1 MKQRFFKADSI
12 SFPIINGYKPDSY
25 KEENI
30 MAKVLVIAD
39 IKQGVL
45 KGSTA
50 ELLSK
55 AKALGAETAVVAI
68 GSNIESLIPDL
79 ANAGSDTQYIAD
91 DPGLELFSA
100 GPYASCVVD
109 AAKQFG
115 ANLIWFGFSESGK
128 AAAPRVAA
136 QLDVACAT
144 DITDIILSG
153 DQIEIT
159 RPAIAN
165 KVIQRVK
172 TNTEQL
178 VAVVR
183 AGAFEAAEGISGT
196 ENVVKLSPPAPDL
209 KAVIKEI
216 LSDASG
222 EIDLADA
229 DVVISVGRGVK
240 DEAGAD
246 LVKELANDLKA
257 GFGSSRAM
265 VDAGFMPHNKQV
277 GQTGK
282 IVAPGLYMA
291 IGISGA
297 IQHLAG
303 MNGSKVIL
311 AVNKDPEAPIF
322 NVADYGIVG
331 DLFEVVPIL
340 REEINKVRT

>member
-1 MKQRFFKADSI
+1 
-12 SFPIINGYKPDSY
+12 
-25 KEENI
+25 
-30 MAKVLVIAD
+30 MAKILVIAD

-45 KGSTA
+45 KGSAT

-55 AKALGAETAVVAI
+55 AKAIGAETAIVAI
-68 GSNIESLIPDL
+68 GSNLDVLIPDL
-79 ANAGSDTQYIAD
+79 VNAGSDTQYIVD

-100 GPYASCVVD
+100 GPYTSCVVD
-109 AAKQFG
+109 AAKQFD
-115 ANLIWFGFSESGK
+115 ADLIWFGFSESGK
-128 AAAPRVAA
+128 AVAPRVAA
-136 QLDVACAT
+136 QLDAACAT
-144 DITDIILSG
+144 EITDVDLSG

-165 KVIQRVK
+165 KVMQRVK
-172 TNTEQL
+172 VNSKQL

-183 AGAFEAAEGISGT
+183 AGAFEATEGISGT
-196 ENVVKLSPPAPDL
+196 ENVIKLTPPETDL
-209 KAVIKEI
+209 KAVIKELI
-216 LSDASG
+216 SDASG

-229 DVVISVGRGVK
+229 NIVVSVGRGAK
-240 DEAGAD
+240 DQAGVD
-246 LVKELANDLKA
+246 LVKSLADDLNA

-265 VDAGFMPHNKQV
+265 VDGGFMAHNKQV

-282 IVAPGLYMA
+282 IVAPTLYLA

-303 MNGSKVIL
+303 MTGSQVIL
-311 AVNKDPEAPIF
+311 AVNKDTEAPIF

-340 REEINKVRT
+340 REEIKKLRS

>member
-1 MKQRFFKADSI
+1 
-12 SFPIINGYKPDSY
+12 
-25 KEENI
+25 
-30 MAKVLVIAD
+30 MAKILVVAD
-39 IKQGVL
+39 IKQGEL

-55 AKALGAETAVVAI
+55 AKALGAETAVVAV
-68 GSNIESLIPDL
+68 GSGVSALAADL
-79 ANAGSDTQYIAD
+79 AAAGSDTQYVAD
-91 DPGLELFSA
+91 DPSLEMFSA
-100 GPYASCVVD
+100 GPFAAAVAD

-115 ANLIWFGFSESGK
+115 ADAVLFGFSESGK

-144 DITDIILSG
+144 DIIELSIEG
-153 DQIEIT
+153 DKFQVV

-165 KVIQRVK
+165 KVLQRIQI
-172 TNTEQL
+172 NTDKL

-183 AGAFEAAEGISGT
+183 AGAFEADPGVSGS
-196 ENVVKLSPPAPDL
+196 ENVVSLAAPAPDL

-216 LSDASG
+216 ISEAGD

-229 DVVISVGRGVK
+229 DIIVSVGRGAK
-240 DEAGAD
+240 DESGVELVRGLAD
-246 LVKELANDLKA
+246 DLKA
-257 GFGSSRAM
+257 GFGSSRLM
-265 VDAGFMPHNKQV
+265 VDGGYMPHHKQV

-282 IVAPGLYMA
+282 VVAPALYMA

-303 MNGSKVIL
+303 MGGSKVIL
-311 AVNKDPEAPIF
+311 AVNNDPEAPIF

-340 REEINKVRT
+340 REEIKKTRG